1 MSETTIFQ
9 QLAAGTVIAPHR
21 VDGIGGIMDAKEAE
35 AAA

>member
-1 MSETTIFQ
+1 MSVIAMLQ